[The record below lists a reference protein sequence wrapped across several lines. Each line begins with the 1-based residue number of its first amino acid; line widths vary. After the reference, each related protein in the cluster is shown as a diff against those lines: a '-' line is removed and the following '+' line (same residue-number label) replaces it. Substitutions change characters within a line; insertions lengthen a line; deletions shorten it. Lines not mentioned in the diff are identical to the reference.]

1 MIFADGTGNAFTRQ
15 QTNVWRMYC
24 ALDKSSNPAQIA
36 RYMPGV
42 GTQSNTLLRMFDAAT
57 GFGAPQNVRK
67 LYRFLCW
74 NWSPGDRIVLI
85 GFSRG
90 SFTVRTLAGLI
101 TRQGLM
107 PRKRKGAQVSTE
119 EMKRNTMGAWRAYRA
134 ATFTRKDGLGWT
146 VVTMRGLRDRVVAGW
161 RRFRGHDLHSVLED
175 EIRFTER
182 GPVRRNDLPDPPVNT
197 PPGPGVMVDFLGV
210 FETVEAFGVPVEEI
224 RTFLSRWV
232 IPLTF
237 SNNICSASVREA
249 RHALAIDEERL
260 SFRHMRFDAT
270 ARSWQSVT
278 ERWFA
283 GVHSD
288 IGGGYPDDH
297 ASVEPLQWMAGES
310 GLRFRA
316 GALDALAD
324 NAFPRAPIHDSRD
337 GMAAF
342 YRYEPRFV
350 DRGQT
355 AAPSVAKK
363 IEDNADVYAPFAI
376 RNGINVVGGAPIPSL
391 ASADMAGIGA
401 EIRTRRL
408 LNRLLILL
416 PGVIGLAL
424 IWAWQSAGAALPLL
438 ALCVLVIVAAVLFS
452 RASGMADRLRDRAA
466 LAWAAQKLDG
476 FIQAPEEK
484 DPRMGDKPVERFF
497 AAALLLTLCAYI
509 ALLPTTVWE
518 WAAVVIV
525 SALLLILLASIALV
539 LIAAWKW
546 VASLVCALI
555 VAVFGC
561 TEASPTLISEMPHE
575 GVVIDAKSTSS
586 PLGMTV
592 EAGVRY
598 RLSAR
603 PLTPFR
609 DDTYP
614 ATLAGVSRQ
623 SWIMR
628 TSAPFRRVEAP
639 LLSAVVQIGRGGPM
653 IPLADGTTTPEGDFT
668 AEFTAPVSGPLLFF
682 VNDVRWF
689 PWVFYNNN
697 HGTARVMVTRL

>member
-1 MIFADGTGNAFTRQ
+1 MSTTAPISGPSKPAEGTPESRTIVIFADGTGNAFTRQ

-107 PRKRKGAQVSTE
+107 PRKRKGVQVSTE

-146 VVTMRGLRDRVVAGW
+146 VVAMRGLRDRVVSGW

-237 SNNICSASVREA
+237 SNNVCSASVREA

-297 ASVEPLQWMAGES
+297 ASVEPLQWMAGAS

-316 GALDALAD
+316 GALDALAG
-324 NAFPRAPIHDSRD
+324 NAFPRAPIHDSRG

-355 AAPSVAKK
+355 ADPSVADK
-363 IEDNADVYAPFAI
+363 IRDHADVYAPFAI

-438 ALCVLVIVAAVLFS
+438 ALGVLAILAAVLFS

-497 AAALLLTLCAYI
+497 AAGLLLTLCAYLILGGI
-509 ALLPTTVWE
+509 ALITWVCPGWLHASAHCIVVAQ
-518 WAAVVIV
+518 AAP
-525 SALLLILLASIALV
+525 ALTQGGTPA
-539 LIAAWKW
+539 
-546 VASLVCALI
+546 
-555 VAVFGC
+555 
-561 TEASPTLISEMPHE
+561 TE
-575 GVVIDAKSTSS
+575 IDARSPCQ
-586 PLGMTV
+586 PLGITV

-603 PLTPFR
+603 TLTPFR

-628 TSAPFRRVEAP
+628 TSAPFRRLEAP